1 MPIRQLPAVVVNQ
14 IAAGE
19 VVERPA
25 SVVKE
30 VLENALDAGASRVE
44 ILVEGGGVE
53 RIEVIDDGS
62 GIPLDELPL
71 AISAHATSKVS
82 ALEDLEHIA
91 TMGFRGEALAS
102 IGSVS
107 RLELRSRPS
116 SEDAGGLIIVDHG
129 DITPAAPT
137 ACPPG
142 TRVLISGLFARVPA
156 RRKFLKSAQAETTR
170 IRRVVRDLA
179 AANPEVSFKLASGGR
194 VLLDLPAAEARPR
207 IEACLGGDVSARML
221 EVKADRDGVS
231 VWGLIGRP
239 ELARPTAQHQILSL
253 NGRPIVDFRLRH
265 AVREA
270 FRGLI
275 EPGRHPTMAI
285 FLSVSPDRVDVNVHP
300 AKTEVR
306 FRDDRLVYSCIKRAV
321 EATLDAA
328 DIVPS
333 VHIPSVDIKPS
344 PVLFGGRSSQERPSQ
359 ASSSY
364 SADEIRT
371 AIASTPSTPT
381 EPVTIVDAARPV
393 IQVHRMFLV
402 TEDAEGILI
411 IDQHALHE
419 RVMFERLLDRIGQA
433 NLPSQ
438 RLLMPEMVDASA
450 GAIESMESLG
460 PVLSRLGF
468 DVSAAGPGTLAIHA
482 VPSLLSE
489 RRVEIGAFVT
499 DLLDRAAELCD
510 MADDETALRD
520 VLDMMACKAAIKAGD
535 DLSERELA
543 DLLAMRETIER
554 SSNCPHGRPTTLRLS
569 IEELERRFG
578 RR

>member
-1 MPIRQLPAVVVNQ
+1 
-14 IAAGE
+14 
-19 VVERPA
+19 
-25 SVVKE
+25 
-30 VLENALDAGASRVE
+30 
-44 ILVEGGGVE
+44 
-53 RIEVIDDGS
+53 
-62 GIPLDELPL
+62 
-71 AISAHATSKVS
+71 
-82 ALEDLEHIA
+82 
-91 TMGFRGEALAS
+91 
-102 IGSVS
+102 
-107 RLELRSRPS
+107 
-116 SEDAGGLIIVDHG
+116 
-129 DITPAAPT
+129 
-137 ACPPG
+137 
-142 TRVLISGLFARVPA
+142 
-156 RRKFLKSAQAETTR
+156 
-170 IRRVVRDLA
+170 
-179 AANPEVSFKLASGGR
+179 
-194 VLLDLPAAEARPR
+194 
-207 IEACLGGDVSARML
+207 
-221 EVKADRDGVS
+221 
-231 VWGLIGRP
+231 
-239 ELARPTAQHQILSL
+239 
-253 NGRPIVDFRLRH
+253 
-265 AVREA
+265 
-270 FRGLI
+270 
-275 EPGRHPTMAI
+275 MAI
-285 FLSVSPDRVDVNVHP
+285 FLSVPPDRVDVNVHP

-328 DIVPS
+328 DIVPP

-344 PVLFGGRSSQERPSQ
+344 PVLFGGRSSQAPSSQ
-359 ASSSY
+359 AASSF
-364 SADEIRT
+364 SADEIRA

-419 RVMFERLLDRIGQA
+419 RVMFERLLERIGQA

-450 GAIESMESLG
+450 DAIESMESLG

-489 RRVEIGAFVT
+489 RSVEIGAFVT

-535 DLSERELA
+535 NLSERELA
-543 DLLAMRETIER
+543 DLLAMRESIER